1 MKTKLLLSAA
11 GALLAATLASGSAA
25 AAEKTKIDFWFGNSG
40 DIAKRVQEQ
49 CDRFNQSQGDYEVVC
64 TSQGSYDASL
74 QNTIAAFRA
83 GKQPTIAQVSDA
95 GTLDIMLSGAF
106 YPANQLMKDMGYD
119 VNWSDYFS
127 GISGYYA
134 TSKGEMYSFP
144 FNSSTALFYWNK
156 DAFAKI
162 DKDHAP
168 ATWQEAAE
176 DFKALKAAG
185 YACPLGFDIS
195 NNEIWQY
202 VEQFEAVNGEPIAT
216 RKNGFEGLD
225 ADLVFNKNPLLVS
238 FIKDLKSWYDAG
250 AAVIKN
256 KATGQTFVEAFAAGD
271 CQAILTSVGDHGNI
285 GRTAK
290 EGMNWGVAMLP
301 TYGEAKRHSSFVGG
315 ASLWVL
321 KGHSDAEYKAA
332 AAFFNFLAKP
342 EEALTWSTVTG
353 YIPVRN
359 SGYDY
364 LVSQGFYEKAP
375 YAGRELAIKSLTVS
389 GADHSAAKGI
399 RLGGLLQIR
408 KEIANALQDIF
419 ANNKDVQASLD
430 GAAER
435 GNQLLARFAET
446 YKGVALP

>member
-1 MKTKLLLSAA
+1 MQAKLLSAF
-11 GALLAATLASGSAA
+11 GALLATAFLAGPAA
-25 AAEKTKIDFWFGNSG
+25 AADKTKIDFWFGNSG

-49 CDRFNQSQGDYEVVC
+49 CERFNQSQADYEVIC

-83 GKQPTIAQVSDA
+83 NKQPTIAQVSDA

-106 YPANQLMKDMGYD
+106 YPANKLMKDMGYSVD
-119 VNWSDYFS
+119 WKDYFS

-144 FNSSTALFYWNK
+144 FNSSTALLYWNK

-162 DKDHAP
+162 GKDHAP

-176 DFKALKAAG
+176 DFKKLKDAG

-202 VEQFEAVNGEPIAT
+202 VEQFEAINGEPIAT
-216 RKNGFEGLD
+216 KTNGFEGLD
-225 ADLVFNKNPLLVS
+225 AELIYNKNPRLVS
-238 FIKDLKSWYDAG
+238 FVKDLKSWYDNKL
-250 AAVIKN
+250 AVIKN
-256 KATGQTFVEAFAAGD
+256 KAVGQTFVEAFAAGD

-290 EGMNWGVAMLP
+290 EGMNWSVSMLP
-301 TYGEAKRHSSFVGG
+301 TYGDAKRHSSYVGG

-321 KGHSDAEYKAA
+321 KGHSDTEYKAA

-359 SGYDY
+359 SGFEY
-364 LVSQGFYEKAP
+364 LKSQGFYAKAP
-375 YAGRELAIKSLTVS
+375 YSGRELAIQSLTVTPATDA
-389 GADHSAAKGI
+389 GPKGI

-408 KEIANALQDIF
+408 TEIANGLQAIF
-419 ANNKDVQASLD
+419 INNADVQASLD
-430 GAAER
+430 TAAER
-435 GNQLLARFAET
+435 GNQILRRFQQT
-446 YKGVALP
+446 YKNVQLP

>member
-1 MKTKLLLSAA
+1 MQAKLLSAF
-11 GALLAATLASGSAA
+11 GALLATAFLAGPAA
-25 AAEKTKIDFWFGNSG
+25 AADKTKIDFWFGNSG

-49 CDRFNQSQGDYEVVC
+49 CERFNQSQNDFEVIC

-83 GKQPTIAQVSDA
+83 NKQPTIAQVSDA

-106 YPANQLMKDMGYD
+106 YPANKLMKDMGYT
-119 VNWSDYFS
+119 VNWNDYFS

-162 DKDHAP
+162 GKDHAP

-176 DFKALKAAG
+176 DFKKLKDAG

-202 VEQFEAVNGEPIAT
+202 VEQFEAINGEPIAT
-216 RKNGFEGLD
+216 KTNGFEGLD
-225 ADLVFNKNPLLVS
+225 AELIYNKNPLLVS
-238 FIKDLKSWYDAG
+238 FVKDLKSWYDNKL
-250 AAVIKN
+250 AVIKN
-256 KATGQTFVEAFAAGD
+256 KAVGQTFVEAFAAGE

-290 EGMNWGVAMLP
+290 EGMNWSVSMLP
-301 TYGEAKRHSSFVGG
+301 TYGDAKRHSSYVGG

-321 KGHSDAEYKAA
+321 KGHSDTEYKAA

-359 SGYDY
+359 SGFEY
-364 LVSQGFYEKAP
+364 LKSQGFYAKAP
-375 YAGRELAIKSLTVS
+375 YTGRELAIQSLTVTPATDP
-389 GADHSAAKGI
+389 GPKGI

-408 KEIANALQDIF
+408 TEIANGLQAIF
-419 ANNKDVQASLD
+419 INNADVQASLD
-430 GAAER
+430 TAAER
-435 GNQLLARFAET
+435 GNQILRRFQQT
-446 YKGVALP
+446 YKNVQLP

>member
-1 MKTKLLLSAA
+1 MQAKLISAFGAILATAFLA
-11 GALLAATLASGSAA
+11 GPAA
-25 AAEKTKIDFWFGNSG
+25 AADKTKIDFWFGNSG

-49 CDRFNQSQGDYEVVC
+49 CERFNQSQADYEVVC

-83 GKQPTIAQVSDA
+83 NKQPTIAQVSDA

-106 YPANQLMKDMGYD
+106 YPANKLMKDMGYD
-119 VNWSDYFS
+119 VDWKDYFS

-144 FNSSTALFYWNK
+144 FNSSTALLYWNK

-162 DKDHAP
+162 GKDHAP

-176 DFKALKAAG
+176 DFKKLKDAG

-195 NNEIWQY
+195 SNEIWQY
-202 VEQFEAVNGEPIAT
+202 VEQFEAINGEAIAT
-216 RKNGFEGLD
+216 KTNGFEGLD
-225 ADLVFNKNPLLVS
+225 AELIFNKNPLLVS
-238 FIKDLKSWYDAG
+238 FVKDLKSWYDSKL
-250 AAVIKN
+250 AVIKN
-256 KATGQTFVEAFAAGD
+256 KAVGQTFVEAFAAGD

-290 EGMNWGVAMLP
+290 EGMNWSVSMLP
-301 TYGEAKRHSSFVGG
+301 TYGDAKRHSSYVGG

-359 SGYDY
+359 SGFEY
-364 LVSQGFYEKAP
+364 LKSQGFYAKAP
-375 YAGRELAIKSLTVS
+375 YTGRELAIQSLTVTPATDA
-389 GADHSAAKGI
+389 GPKGI

-408 KEIANALQDIF
+408 TEIANGLQAVFI
-419 ANNKDVQASLD
+419 NNADVEASLD
-430 GAAER
+430 TAAER
-435 GNQLLARFAET
+435 GNQILRRFQQT
-446 YKGVALP
+446 YKNVQLP

>member
-1 MKTKLLLSAA
+1 MHAKFLGAA
-11 GALLAATLASGSAA
+11 GMFAVAAMLAGPAM
-25 AAEKTKIDFWFGNSG
+25 AEKTKIDFWFGNTG

-49 CDRFNQSQGDYEVVC
+49 CDRFNQSQSDYEVVC

-106 YPANQLMKDMGYD
+106 YPAKKLMADMGYKVD
-119 VNWSDYFS
+119 WNDYFS
-127 GISGYYA
+127 GIKSYYA
-134 TSKGEMYSFP
+134 TSKGDMYSFP
-144 FNSSTALFYWNK
+144 FNSSTPLLYWNK

-162 DKDHAP
+162 GKDHAP
-168 ATWQEAAE
+168 ATWEEAAE

-185 YACPLGFDIS
+185 YACPLGFNIS
-195 NNEIWQY
+195 RDEIWQY
-202 VEQFEAVNGEPIAT
+202 GEQFLAVHGQPIAT
-216 RKNGFEGLD
+216 ERNGYDGLD
-225 ADLVFNKNPLLVS
+225 AELVFNKGLWVKY
-238 FIKDLKSWYDAG
+238 IKDLKSWYDNG
-250 AAVIKN
+250 EAVLKS
-256 KATGQTFVEAFAAGD
+256 KDTGQTFVEAFAQGD
-271 CQAILTSVGDHGNI
+271 CQVILTSVGDHGNI

-301 TYGEAKRHSSFVGG
+301 VYAGTERKHSFVGG

-321 KGHSDAEYKAA
+321 SGKSEPEYKGA
-332 AAFFNFLAKP
+332 AAFFNFIAKP

-364 LVSQGFYEKAP
+364 LVKQGFYDKAP
-375 YAGRELAIKSLTVS
+375 YAGRELAIKSLTAS
-389 GADHSAAKGI
+389 PADDPNSFPGI

-408 KEIANALQDIF
+408 QEMANGLQAIF
-419 ANNKDVQASLD
+419 INNADVQTSLD
-430 GAAER
+430 EAAAR
-435 GNQLLARFAET
+435 GNQILRRFEQT
-446 YKGVALP
+446 YKGKQLP